1 MEYIVNA
8 HLKRFN
14 LLTSEINAAYHDAA
28 LKMGLSD
35 SAFHILYTLCWC
47 DGECPLSD
55 ITTGVSKQTINS
67 ALRKLEAENIV
78 RLETYQ
84 GRKKKVSLTDAGY
97 ALAKDTILPL
107 IAIEN
112 GIFGSWS
119 DEEKNLYI
127 ELTRQ
132 YLSVFTK
139 KIKEL

>member
-55 ITTGVSKQTINS
+55 ITTGASKQTINS
-67 ALRKLEAENIV
+67 ALRKLEVENIV

-97 ALAKDTILPL
+97 ALAKNTILPL

-132 YLSVFTK
+132 YLSVFTQ

>member
-55 ITTGVSKQTINS
+55 ITTGASKQTINS

-97 ALAKDTILPL
+97 ALAKNTILPL

-132 YLSVFTK
+132 YLSVFTE